1 MINKAHKAITAITA
15 INVSKATLV
24 SWCYLGLLCFVLVG
38 LTHLSTQF
46 EYLTPILQ
54 RPTYLAVV
62 LMCLAGLTYLL
73 FIRQVSLKKVQL
85 AIFPLFIIGFLLR
98 LLFLPSTPIYE
109 DDFYR
114 YFYDGSLTYNNLN
127 PYNYAPEDAREQPDL
142 FNRNILGLDEENI
155 PAHPDLH
162 FLAEQKLIERVAYPH
177 IRTIYPPITQLFFT
191 LSFAIEPFSLIVWR
205 GLLIL
210 SEIISFVLLLKLLKC
225 MNKPMIWSAIY
236 WLNPLL
242 ITETVNAAHMDA
254 LLVPVL
260 LTALLLVAKKRYSF
274 AGLAL
279 AIAVGIKVW
288 PVLLIPSLF
297 RSLFSQPKKLVR
309 AIIPCCIVLVLVML
323 PQLLSY
329 TNEQSG
335 LINYS
340 QYWRTNSF
348 IFGLLEDGL
357 LYLEQGSAY
366 YLDNPQELARY
377 IVVGLISLLVLIQLR
392 KNNESINIE
401 QSYNNLEKLSENWL
415 VIIVCLFFL
424 SPTGYPWYFI
434 WFLPLLAFK
443 PNLPL
448 LSLTM
453 LLPLYDLRY
462 PLNELNKTD
471 LFNDIFIPLQFLPP
485 IVFILFNLYKKKKRS
500 ETKLI

>member
-1 MINKAHKAITAITA
+1 MKFTIKQA
-15 INVSKATLV
+15 SWLLV
-24 SWCYLGLLCFVLVG
+24 SLLSLVL
-38 LTHLSTQF
+38 LTIQGFSVKF
-46 EYLTPILQ
+46 DYFTPVLQ
-54 RPTYLAVV
+54 RPTQLIVA
-62 LMCLAGLTYLL
+62 LMLIAGLIYLIIIKNIL
-73 FIRQVSLKKVQL
+73 LKRITFNLV
-85 AIFPLFIIGFLLR
+85 PLFIIGLLLR
-98 LLFLPSTPIYE
+98 ILFLQSTPVYE

-114 YFYDGSLTYNNLN
+114 YFFDGSLTSQGLN
-127 PYNYAPEDAREQPDL
+127 PYNYAPEDALKRPSPER
-142 FNRNILGLDEENI
+142 NNILGLNNKAQ
-155 PAHPDLH
+155 PAHPELS
-162 FLAEQKLIERVAYPH
+162 FLADQELIERVAYPH
-177 IRTIYPPITQLFFT
+177 IRTIYPPVTQAIFT
-191 LSFAIEPFSLIVWR
+191 LSYSIEPFSLMVWR

-210 SEIISFVLLLKLLKC
+210 FEVISFMLMLKLLKC

-242 ITETVNAAHMDA
+242 ITETINAGHMDA

-260 LTALLLVAKKRYSF
+260 LLTLLLATKKNYSL

-297 RSLFSQPKKLVR
+297 RPLLLQPKKLLLT
-309 AIIPCCIVLVLVML
+309 ILPCCLTMVLVLL

-335 LINYS
+335 LMNYS

-348 IFGLLEDGL
+348 IFGLLEDSL
-357 LYLEQGSAY
+357 IYLEQSYAY
-366 YLDNPQELARY
+366 YFGDPQQIARF
-377 IVVGLISLLVLIQLR
+377 IVGGIISILVIFQLK
-392 KNNESINIE
+392 KNCENTE
-401 QSYNNLEKLSENWL
+401 QLTQYWL

-434 WFLPLLAFK
+434 WFLPLLTLK

-462 PLNELNKTD
+462 PLAELNKTE
-471 LFNDIFIPLQFLPP
+471 LFNDIIIPLQFIPP
-485 IVFILFNLYKKKKRS
+485 ILLLLHQWYKNK
-500 ETKLI
+500 TKANINEMT

>member
-1 MINKAHKAITAITA
+1 
-15 INVSKATLV
+15 
-24 SWCYLGLLCFVLVG
+24 
-38 LTHLSTQF
+38 
-46 EYLTPILQ
+46 
-54 RPTYLAVV
+54 
-62 LMCLAGLTYLL
+62 MCSAGLTYLL
-73 FIRQVSLKKVQL
+73 LIRHILFKKTQL
-85 AIFPLFIIGFLLR
+85 AVFPLFLIGFILR
-98 LLFLPSTPIYE
+98 LLFLQSTPVYE

-114 YFYDGSLTYNNLN
+114 YFFDGSLTYNKLN
-127 PYNYAPEDAREQPDL
+127 PYNYAPQDALEKPE
-142 FNRNILGLDEENI
+142 FINNHILGINDTAT

-162 FLAEQKLIERVAYPH
+162 FLADQKLMDRVAYPH
-177 IRTIYPPITQLFFT
+177 IRTIYPPITQSIFT
-191 LSFAIEPFSLIVWR
+191 LSYAIEPFSLTVWR
-205 GLLIL
+205 CLLIL
-210 SEIISFVLLLKLLKC
+210 SEVISFVLLLKLLKC

-242 ITETVNAAHMDA
+242 ITETINAAHMDA

-260 LTALLLVAKKRYSF
+260 LSTLLLALKQRYSF
-274 AGLAL
+274 AGLTL

-297 RSLFSQPKKLVR
+297 RPLLSQPKALIK
-309 AIIPCCIVLVLVML
+309 AIAPCFGVLILVML

-357 LYLEQGSAY
+357 LYLEQSVTY
-366 YLDNPQELARY
+366 YFGNPQEIARY
-377 IVVGLISLLVLIQLR
+377 IVVGLIGIVVLFNLK
-392 KNNESINIE
+392 KNHEQNKQIE
-401 QSYNNLEKLSENWL
+401 QLNKSWL
-415 VIIVCLFFL
+415 VIVACMFFL

-434 WFLPLLAFK
+434 WFLPLLAIK

-462 PLNELNKTD
+462 PLSELNKSD
-471 LFNDIFIPLQFLPP
+471 VFNDIFIPLQFLPP
-485 IVFILFNLYKKKKRS
+485 LVFLLFQLFRNKKFNVKELYLK
-500 ETKLI
+500 